1 MIFWKWSNGTLNLK
15 SSIKENIK
23 CDIEEIQPTKE
34 MNNRE
39 QISNS
44 LNERDPL
51 FQTNINPFFSSQT
64 YIEDIQNRDTYLKP
78 INTSKIK
85 NNK

>member
-15 SSIKENIK
+15 SCLKENIK
-23 CDIEEIQPTKE
+23 CDIEEIPSPKE

-44 LNERDPL
+44 LNEREQL
-51 FQTNINPFFSSQT
+51 FQTNTNPFFSSQS
-64 YIEDIQNRDTYLKP
+64 YLDDIQNRDTYLKP

-85 NNK
+85 NNE